1 MSTRLGVL
9 VLMAAFIGSIGC
21 CGAQHTGMAANAN
34 TGERKNYSID
44 DVIAGFKQNELYYYE
59 VVLVDDKYQKT
70 MNKCLKSQPAD
81 YGFMKTN
88 CLKNPEFANGFQCIN
103 ENFIH
108 LIFVYETAEKCEEI
122 RAVMKDKM
130 DAMK

>member
-1 MSTRLGVL
+1 MSVRLGVL
-9 VLMAAFIGSIGC
+9 VLVAASIGSIGC
-21 CGAQHTGMAANAN
+21 YGTQHPGMAANAN

-44 DVIAGFKQNELYYYE
+44 DVIAGFRQNELYYYE
-59 VVLVDDKYQKT
+59 MILVDGKYQKT
-70 MNKCLKSQPAD
+70 MNRCLKSQPAD
-81 YGFMKTN
+81 YGFMKTS
-88 CLKNPEFANGFQCIN
+88 CLKNPEFKNGFQCIN